1 MRIDIENSDKRLREG
16 LEELRLEYGL
26 RFGKGVRVVWKEEK
40 SFSFQCEGD
49 ILIVHTDKL
58 CRVFRAVIL
67 CVCGGRKECPLADR
81 YDDIGF
87 MADCSNNVV
96 PSKDTIKRLVR
107 ILAALGYNYLQLYT
121 EDTYRIEGEPYFG
134 YMRGAYTGEELQEIV
149 RYAAIFGIEVVPCI
163 QTLAHLGRL
172 FRWPVYKEVND
183 CFDILLA
190 EEEKTYSLIDAMF
203 GSLEKYFISRRV
215 NIGMDEAFFLG
226 AGNYMNRHGYRPRA
240 EIYLRHLRRV
250 RQIAAE
256 HGFSVM
262 LWSDGWFPLSRKR
275 GFAARRRRGFRL

>member
-121 EDTYRIEGEPYFG
+121 EDTYRIEGEPYFR

-149 RYAAIFGIEVVPCI
+149 R
-163 QTLAHLGRL
+163 
-172 FRWPVYKEVND
+172 
-183 CFDILLA
+183 
-190 EEEKTYSLIDAMF
+190 
-203 GSLEKYFISRRV
+203 
-215 NIGMDEAFFLG
+215 
-226 AGNYMNRHGYRPRA
+226 
-240 EIYLRHLRRV
+240 
-250 RQIAAE
+250 
-256 HGFSVM
+256 
-262 LWSDGWFPLSRKR
+262 
-275 GFAARRRRGFRL
+275 